1 MSTTLGVEM
10 LMHPVY
16 DHSPSSE
23 EICALRDELGNI
35 AAFEEWLRGMETK
48 LTTFPWDMQFFDF
61 AFVNQH
67 LVGFTKLR
75 LGAISRFLW
84 LLKCRKCPPN
94 HL

>member
-1 MSTTLGVEM
+1 MSTSLGVEM

-48 LTTFPWDMQFFDF
+48 LTTFPWDMQF
-61 AFVNQH
+61 
-67 LVGFTKLR
+67 
-75 LGAISRFLW
+75 I
-84 LLKCRKCPPN
+84 
-94 HL
+94 